1 MKTPQIDWNP
11 PDADRYIPAADA
23 MIAGWNGPILLPMPS
38 SRRLACFTWCGSP
51 VNDCEGV
58 LDPMRPEV
66 RDHLIRRLSL
76 PQWMRD
82 GAGLEPGGPRIWSRA

>member
-66 RDHLIRRLSL
+66 RDHGCALMLDADTMVL
-76 PQWMRD
+76 PF
-82 GAGLEPGGPRIWSRA
+82 PGGPRIWSRA